1 MHSGKKNI
9 LPSWLLLLILIVT
22 GLLAGNPLH
31 LSLYAAPNTPPNTP
45 DAPVLRAAV
54 LLPEPKVFSDFHL
67 LDSSGQTFTLARL
80 KNHWSFV
87 FFGYMNCPDICP
99 ATLSIMQQ
107 VWRQLREHR
116 AEMKQL
122 QMIFVSV
129 DPGRD
134 QLQQLQDYVNY
145 FDPAFI
151 GVTGNLDEIDKLVNQ
166 AGILYGYEDED
177 EDTGNYVVNH
187 STQILLFDP
196 QARLYAI
203 LSPPFERE
211 TIVHDLQSIQQY
223 YGDE

>member
-1 MHSGKKNI
+1 MRSGKKTI
-9 LPSWLLLLILIVT
+9 LPSWLLLLILIAA
-22 GLLAGNPLH
+22 GLLAGNLLH
-31 LSLYAAPNTPPNTP
+31 LSLHAPSNTQPNTL
-45 DAPVLRAAV
+45 DAPALHVTT
-54 LLPEPKVFSDFHL
+54 LLPEPRVFSDFHL
-67 LDSSGQTFTLARL
+67 LDSSGQAFTLARL
-80 KNHWSFV
+80 KNHWSFI

-107 VWRQLREHR
+107 VWRQLREHK
-116 AEMKQL
+116 ADMKQL

-134 QLQQLQDYVNY
+134 QPQQLQDYVNY

-196 QARLYAI
+196 QARLYAT
-203 LSPPFERE
+203 LSPPFESE
-211 TIVHDLQSIQQY
+211 TIVHDLQSIQHY
-223 YGDE
+223 YGD